1 MHLKEKRMEEQRRR
15 IKEVGLETRTCVSA
29 LFAHAPL
36 SPDLISVPQRPPL
49 SPFQPSPITA
59 VFRVCGGS
67 SGQPPKGGQKS
78 RKTEIGHLKWASF
91 AFMIF

>member
-1 MHLKEKRMEEQRRR
+1 
-15 IKEVGLETRTCVSA
+15 VSA

-36 SPDLISVPQRPPL
+36 SPDLISKPQRPPL

-67 SGQPPKGGQKS
+67 SGQPPDAGQKS

-91 AFMIF
+91 AFTIF